1 MGKKGGRKQ
10 KKGKTVPA
18 QDAPLTD
25 NAAESTVEVHD
36 EIEVGHDNNNCRLT
50 FSQTPNQ
57 PGSPSLSTSA
67 PLTDEPSRPSSPPA
81 ADVSESIV
89 NPDAPAEAEER
100 ADDAASPTEGADI
113 ATGLSAVNLESQDGD
128 IGMPQEEVVPV
139 EASVHSVEPE
149 DLEPEG
155 GESVPASSH
164 QNEPQSGDVGE
175 AAEQANELTTS
186 GSKHETSLDSF
197 KSVDID
203 TSEHAEA
210 AIPAPLVES
219 TSTSTHTNLDE
230 FEEVDIGADQEHSPP
245 VAAPSETAQPE
256 EPESTETPSSARAD
270 SPADETT
277 DTAGDIR
284 NEDLP
289 VERAATSTES
299 EYHDTATAA
308 ERPTD
313 LHPISTSDE
322 TEISDSTHHAAV
334 PDVHVDLGTPVS
346 ADSKT
351 PTALGPPFE
360 ESTSNASRR
369 QLPPLSV
376 APGSNPSTPGEAPQI
391 SPMIRSTSMSSSRV
405 GIISPRSA
413 KGSPRVL
420 MSPKFRSIDATH
432 TDDEYD
438 DDDGMEDMPMESV
451 PFESIPL
458 DGETEVKKGLSRQ
471 TSLGS
476 SHSRNVSRD
485 SNLPPPAARTS
496 LASNGHARVDS
507 RGVPIVS
514 ERPRTPVSRAASAA
528 ASAAATPRESPGA
541 SSAPAAPSPT
551 GSPQVNPIPAN
562 ANQQPT
568 QALGVKGVN
577 AFEKFVSRTRPAHLP
592 PKDKSEDQ
600 AHLHEW
606 ENMMAQARQHD
617 AEERKK
623 QAARQAARE
632 KRLLEVT
639 PRWENMLNAK
649 DFSPAKIRHD
659 PAKRKLWFEG
669 CPPRLRGKAWQL
681 AIGNPL
687 TMHKGELRW

>member
-10 KKGKTVPA
+10 KRGKTAPA
-18 QDAPLTD
+18 QDAPPTD
-25 NAAESTVEVHD
+25 NAAESTVETHD
-36 EIEVGHDNNNCRLT
+36 DIEVGHDNNNCRLT

-57 PGSPSLSTSA
+57 PGPPSLSTSA

-149 DLEPEG
+149 ELEPEG

-164 QNEPQSGDVGE
+164 QDEPQSGDLGE
-175 AAEQANELTTS
+175 AAEQANEPTTS
-186 GSKHETSLDSF
+186 DSKHEASLDSF

-219 TSTSTHTNLDE
+219 TSTHTNPDE

-245 VAAPSETAQPE
+245 PAAAPSETAQPE
-256 EPESTETPSSARAD
+256 GPASTETPSSARAD

-277 DTAGDIR
+277 VTAGDTH
-284 NEDLP
+284 NEDHP
-289 VERAATSTES
+289 VEQASTSTES
-299 EYHDTATAA
+299 ERPDTAAAA
-308 ERPTD
+308 EQPTD

-322 TEISDSTHHAAV
+322 TEISDSSQHAAV
-334 PDVHVDLGTPVS
+334 PDVHIDAGTPVS

-360 ESTSNASRR
+360 ESTSIASRR

-632 KRLLEVT
+632 RRLLEVT